1 MSADA
6 GKLILRLTLGLLLL
20 FHGWSKITGGVDFIS
35 DMLQNNGLPG
45 FLAYLV
51 YLGEFVAPLFLIA
64 GAYTRVAAYFIAGN
78 MVVAVLLVHM
88 GEIFTLS
95 GVCDWALELQA
106 FYLMTAV
113 AIIILGPG
121 KLSFLP
127 ESRLN

>member
-95 GVCDWALELQA
+95 GVGGWALELQA